1 MHSFKL
7 AAFAVSKPGPA
18 VRLKLIEAMA
28 AGKAIVSTPVAA
40 EGFPVQ
46 YSRHLL
52 LAGTA
57 AEFATAVLH
66 LLYQPIAG
74 SFGA

>member
-1 MHSFKL
+1 
-7 AAFAVSKPGPA
+7 
-18 VRLKLIEAMA
+18 MA